1 MAGFFTS
8 NFLKIQTILFFTLW
22 QKLVLFERFYVKE
35 NNINQWQDGYPNKDV
50 ILNDIKNE
58 ESFVVINDNKVI
70 GTFEK
75 IPSEYIDVKVT
86 DYGSNLIIP
95 GFVDTHLH
103 ASQYANRGIGLD
115 KELLPWLDSY
125 TFPEEAKFAD
135 DEYAKKVYSRLV
147 HELWKVGTT
156 RSVVFGTIH
165 KSATKILFDLFLES
179 GLSAFVGKVNMD
191 RNSPDILIETTESS
205 LRDTEDLLKEYSNT
219 SSLVKPIITPRF
231 VPSCTP
237 KLMSGLGRLAKE
249 YDAHVQSHLSEN
261 KGEVQW
267 VSELHPDNKNYSD
280 VYDSFGLFG
289 QQPTVMAHCVHN
301 NDDEIELMAKNGV
314 FVAHSPDSNYNLSS
328 GIAPIKKYI
337 ANNVNVGLASDISG
351 GHTLSIPE
359 CITTAVQGSKARWV
373 YLDTKY
379 QSLSTSEAFYIA
391 TKGGG
396 KFFGK
401 VGSFEPNY
409 EFDALVIDDSSIDD
423 VNERTLAERIERFL
437 YIGDDRNIVERFV
450 SGKKIEEPKIIK

>member
-1 MAGFFTS
+1 MNIKAYKGNIIFTES
-8 NFLKIQTILFFTLW
+8 LEKFTILENGYI
-22 QKLVLFERFYVKE
+22 LVK
-35 NNINQWQDGYPNKDV
+35 
-50 ILNDIKNE
+50 
-58 ESFVVINDNKVI
+58 DNKVVDI
-70 GTFEK
+70 FEK
-75 IPSEYIDVKVT
+75 IPSEYEDIELI

-115 KELLPWLDSY
+115 KELLPWLETY
-125 TFPEEAKFAD
+125 TFPEEAKFVD
-135 DEYAKKVYSRLV
+135 DKYAKRVYSRLV

-165 KSATKILFDLFLES
+165 KSATKILLDLFLES
-179 GLSAFVGKVNMD
+179 GLGAFVGKVNMD
-191 RNSPDILIETTESS
+191 RNSPDILIETTEDS
-205 LRDTEDLLKEYSNT
+205 LNDTEDLLKEYAST
-219 SSLVKPIITPRF
+219 SSLVKPILTPRF
-231 VPSCTP
+231 VPSCTSE
-237 KLMSGLGRLAKE
+237 LMSGLGVLAKK
-249 YDAHVQSHLSEN
+249 YDVPIQSHLSEN
-261 KGEVQW
+261 KGEVEW
-267 VSELHPDNKNYSD
+267 VKELHPDNKNYSD

-337 ANNVNVGLASDISG
+337 ENKVNVGLASDISG

-379 QSLSTSEAFYIA
+379 EPLSTSEAFYIA

-401 VGSFEPNY
+401 VGSFEPGY

-437 YIGDDRNIVERFV
+437 YIGDDRNIIDRFV
-450 SGKKIEEPKIIK
+450 SGKKISEPKIIK